1 MSNTRNGSK
10 TKRPRPTFRANTSN
24 EMKRITGILGII
36 ISIIAFSIYYQVA
49 VATYPNVPAIFIKFS
64 YYSLFIGLA
73 LVCLSLG
80 INSETRIKNLIY
92 YTGSS
97 FWSTIFL
104 CYLLKDS
111 GIINSRNMSIHILIG
126 TSILCFILYFFK
138 PFR

>member
-1 MSNTRNGSK
+1 
-10 TKRPRPTFRANTSN
+10 
-24 EMKRITGILGII
+24 MKKVSGILGII

-73 LVCLSLG
+73 LTCLSMG

-104 CYLLKDS
+104 CYLFKDL
-111 GIINSRNMSIHILIG
+111 GIIHSRNMSIHILIG
-126 TSILCFILYFFK
+126 TSLLCLILYFFK